1 MKEPWK
7 HDFVD
12 VGEVRMHY
20 VTQGKGRL
28 LLLLHGF
35 PDFWYVWRFQ
45 ISRLAEHFR
54 VVAPDLRGYN
64 ETDKPKGVDKYR
76 LIFLARDV
84 LGLMNALD
92 EKKAIIIGH
101 DWGGAVAWSLA
112 AFYPQAVEKLVLLN
126 APHPNAYTRR
136 SRDSW
141 RQLQKSWYVFFFQT
155 SDVPEEVLSRNNFSF
170 LKSMLRDSLVRKD
183 VFTDEDLSAYVDAW
197 SKPGALT
204 AALNYY
210 RANMHPALLF
220 SEKTVA
226 FPKIKSPTLVLW
238 GEQDVALSK
247 ELIINSEEF
256 VDAPYSIRYFPD
268 CGHWV
273 QLEEPELVN
282 KFLVEFLG
290 IPEDPAKGL

>member
-1 MKEPWK
+1 MEESWK
-7 HDFVD
+7 HGFVD

-20 VTQGKGRL
+20 VTQGKGKL

-45 ISRLAEHFR
+45 ISALAEHFR
-54 VVAPDLRGYN
+54 VVALDLRGYN
-64 ETDKPKGVDKYR
+64 QTDKPQGVDKYR
-76 LIFLARDV
+76 LMFLAQDV
-84 LGLMNALD
+84 LGLINALG
-92 EKKAIIIGH
+92 EKKAMIVGH

-126 APHPNAYTRR
+126 APHPNAYTGRTR
-136 SRDSW
+136 GSW

-155 SDVPEEVLSRNNFSF
+155 PDVPEEVLSRSDFAF
-170 LKSMLRDSLVRKD
+170 LKGMLRDSLVRKD
-183 VFTDEDLSAYVDAW
+183 VFTDEDFRMYVDAW

-204 AALNYY
+204 AAINYY
-210 RANMHPALLF
+210 RANMHPAMLF

-247 ELIINSEEF
+247 DLIVNSEEF
-256 VDAPYSIRYFPD
+256 VDAPYSVRYFPN

-273 QLEEPELVN
+273 QLEDPELVN
-282 KFLVEFLG
+282 KYLIEFLRASENPG
-290 IPEDPAKGL
+290 VP